1 MAWAWNDWDVV
12 WDRVAGAMVGG
23 AVAPLL
29 AGESARTEAEYLDGV
44 GGRVAE
50 AVRDLADDAVLLGG
64 GGAGE
69 RWMRAVRSTVVGGT
83 VPEAPEDLGEGPE
96 AVGWRAVARTPA
108 PPLDPARGVFP
119 CSQLVGAV
127 RLAHERGGAEAAR
140 YAGALAGAG
149 WGVSG
154 IPLAAQRELAA
165 VVPPRELVTAA
176 LVAARGEALDCWP
189 QRRSETVPGL
199 DRQNR
204 RPFAVAHP
212 HDPGVVLC
220 TMEYVRDSAEAEAV
234 VSLCRM
240 GTCDQPAHLAAKDTV
255 EVWLHDRPGANRNL
269 HFVLDEAARAVARLR
284 AEGRRVLLHCA
295 ACQSRTPAVAAR
307 YASLACGV
315 DVVEALRTI
324 ISTVVGHLNNPE
336 LSRAVAALDGVELA
350 DPQAVLFPEGMPEL
364 TRTPRI

>member
-1 MAWAWNDWDVV
+1 MAWAWGTWDAV

-29 AGESARTEAEYLDGV
+29 VGERAQTEAEYLAGV
-44 GGRVAE
+44 GGRVAG
-50 AVRDLADDAVLLGG
+50 ALRGLADDADSV
-64 GGAGE
+64 GAGGPE
-69 RWMRAVRSTVVGGT
+69 RRWMRAVRLSAVRGEPPRGAGRGGEH
-83 VPEAPEDLGEGPE
+83 PAL
-96 AVGWRAVARTPA
+96 VGWRAVVETPA

-119 CSQLVGAV
+119 CSQLVAAV
-127 RLAHERGGAEAAR
+127 RAAHERGGAAAAR

-154 IPLAAQRELAA
+154 TPLAAQRELAA
-165 VVPPRELVTAA
+165 TVPPRTLVTAA
-176 LVAARGEALDCWP
+176 LVAARGDAPEEWP
-189 QRRSETVPGL
+189 QRRTQAVPGL
-199 DRQNR
+199 DRENR
-204 RPFAVAHP
+204 RSFAVPHP

-220 TMEYVRDSAEAEAV
+220 TMEYVRDSADAGAV

-240 GTCDQPAHLAAKDTV
+240 GTGDQPAHLGPQDVV

-269 HFVLDEAARAVARLR
+269 HFVLDEAARTVARLR

-307 YASLACGV
+307 YASVSRGV
-315 DVVEALRTI
+315 DVVEALREI
-324 ISTVVGHLNNPE
+324 ISTVAGHLDNPE
-336 LSRAVAALDGVELA
+336 LSRAAAALDGVDLA
-350 DPQAVLFPEGMPEL
+350 DPRAVLFPGGMPEL